1 MMNGLTKHQEEKF
14 DEVVELVSS
23 KERRILLMGNAGVGK
38 TWLLN
43 VIVDHFTKDTYPNKI
58 LCSAPTH
65 KALRVIRDKV
75 SVKGIKFS
83 TIHSAL
89 HYKGI
94 TDRYTGEKVFV
105 SVPNMD
111 YPPLKGIKYWI
122 IDESSMLP
130 TKLYTNLIEA
140 SKEYKVKVL
149 FVGDAY
155 QLAPVNE
162 KISKVFTSTKVTRLD
177 TIVRQKDTNPA
188 LKLITMAREDVKN
201 GTNNFINFLI
211 ANKDNDLV
219 EITNNEGFKIY
230 RDKALFRDTC
240 ASSFN
245 RDIDIKYMAWTNDN
259 VSSWNRAIKDVVNP
273 SQAFVDVGDVVV
285 GYNTIHN
292 NDVNVHLENSLT
304 YRIEKLEHKQAILP
318 GVNFMYYSTV
328 LISEYGDYS
337 YVNIV
342 DINHYTAFK
351 EVYLEFLIAAR
362 TRSNWPAFYNFKNN
376 YLLFTD
382 VKDAGGTVVIKKD
395 LDLGYGTTVHKSQGS
410 TYSNVGIYLPSFRTC
425 YNNFTR
431 RSLLYVASSRTN
443 KTIYVY
449 DN

>member
-1 MMNGLTKHQEEKF
+1 MTVQQMKLTEDQIKSLEEINIWLK
-14 DEVVELVSS
+14 DTESYDLC
-23 KERRILLMGNAGVGK
+23 LAGYAGTGK
-38 TWLLN
+38 TTLISYLLDN
-43 VIVDHFTKDTYPNKI
+43 YRKKFA
-58 LCSAPTH
+58 LSAPTH
-65 KALRVIRDKV
+65 KAKSVI
-75 SVKGIKFS
+75 
-83 TIHSAL
+83 
-89 HYKGI
+89 
-94 TDRYTGEKVFV
+94 GEKTGYPDSSFTIQTLLGLR
-105 SVPNMD
+105 PNVD
-111 YPPLKGIKYWI
+111 LAYFDPNSPTFAILAEQKIANYDLVI

-410 TYSNVGIYLPSFRTC
+410 TYHDVFINIPNIVKNR
-425 YNNFTR
+425 NKEDRNR
-431 RSLLYVASSRTN
+431 LLYVALSRASN
-443 KTIYVY
+443 VVHLLI
-449 DN
+449 